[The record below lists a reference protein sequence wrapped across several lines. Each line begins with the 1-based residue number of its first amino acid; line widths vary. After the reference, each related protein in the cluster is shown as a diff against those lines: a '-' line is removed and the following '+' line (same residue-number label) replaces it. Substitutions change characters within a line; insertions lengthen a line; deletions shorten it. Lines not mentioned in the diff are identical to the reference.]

1 MREKGLR
8 LPTVRGILR
17 ALSTVLSEAVE
28 DELLPANPALKIG
41 KYLQPGDEIPTE
53 IQPLT
58 RAEAEHLVAIAKQH
72 FPRWHPWVLLALRTG
87 LRWGNSSGSNG
98 ATSIGAAAS
107 WWCGGIVRG
116 SKRRRSPI
124 ASAGC
129 IFRGS
134 SVVALKSRRRV
145 QEARWL
151 KKGKSL
157 PVWVFSSLDGTALE
171 ERNIRHVFARMLT
184 KAELHVIRVHDLRH
198 TFASLLLQAGAPIT
212 YVKEQLGHSHAST
225 TLKTYAHYMP
235 DPTHRDVDRLDDD
248 APPLDA
254 SQAHPED
261 DASDLDVEL
270 SALNCVVSRE
280 GIEPST
286 RRLRV
291 SGRPSTRFHVVRFL
305 HISLDLRP
313 VTSAD
318 SARVRALVCQIVC
331 QPTR

>member
-1 MREKGLR
+1 M
-8 LPTVRGILR
+8 
-17 ALSTVLSEAVE
+17 AVARSSP
-28 DELLPANPALKIG
+28 LLPANPALKIG

-72 FPRWHPWVLLALRTG
+72 FPRRHPWVLLVPRTG
-87 LRWGNSSGSNG
+87 LRLGEQLGLQWSDVDWRGGFLVVRR
-98 ATSIGAAAS
+98 
-107 WWCGGIVRG
+107 GIVRG
-116 SKRRRSPI
+116 VETSPKSHRIRRVHLS
-124 ASAGC
+124 GQL
-129 IFRGS
+129 
-134 SVVALKSRRRV
+134 VVALKAWRRV

-157 PVWVFSSLDGTALE
+157 PVWVFPSLDGTALE

-184 KAELHVIRVHDLRH
+184 QAGLHVIRVHDLRH

-235 DPTHRDVDRLDDD
+235 DPTHRDVDCLDDD
-248 APPLDA
+248 APTPLDA

-261 DASDLDVEL
+261 DASDLDREL
-270 SALNCVVSRE
+270 NALNCVVSRV
-280 GIEPST
+280 GIEPTT

-291 SGRPSTRFHVVRFL
+291 APSSRNSFVSNDFGRTVC
-305 HISLDLRP
+305 RP
-313 VTSAD
+313 RQTEAS
-318 SARVRALVCQIVC
+318 
-331 QPTR
+331 